1 MIIFFLISFITN
13 IIGPLIPDIIQSF
26 NLSLTAAGIL
36 PFSFFIAYGLFSMP
50 SGYLIEFY
58 GEKKIIII
66 GLLISLIGS
75 LFFSLYTNY
84 FSGIVSLLLIGTGMA
99 ILQVTIN
106 PLLRSTTNAEN
117 FAFFS
122 IMGQFFFGLASF
134 FSPICYVEILSNK
147 VISFIYNFNPKWIVI
162 YWTFS
167 IISLLLIFIISISKF
182 PIKKHQEEKIEFDTL
197 LNILNNKWSYLY
209 FFGIFFYVGTEQG
222 INTWASQF
230 LYSYH
235 NLNPQLEG
243 AKVISFFWGN
253 MTIGTLAG
261 LVLIKLFDSKKL
273 LIFLSCLS
281 ILILSFGLFGGKWIA
296 VIAISSLGLSIS
308 SMWSIIIALALNSFE
323 KNHGTVS
330 GIMMTGIAGG
340 AIYPFIIG
348 FIGDFYG
355 LKLGLFT
362 LYISLSYILFL
373 GWLSKP
379 KVLNKKVNLNW
390 LNSIISLKKKITK
403 YNA

>member
-13 IIGPLIPDIIQSF
+13 IIGPLIPDIIQNF

-36 PFSFFIAYGLFSMP
+36 PFSFFIAYGLFSVP

-66 GLLISLIGS
+66 GLLISLMGS

-84 FSGIVSLLLIGTGMA
+84 FSGIVSFLLIGTGMA
-99 ILQVTIN
+99 ILQVAIN

-134 FSPICYVEILSNK
+134 LSPIFYVEILSNK
-147 VISFIYNFNPKWIVI
+147 VINFIYNFNPKWIVI

-182 PIKKHQEEKIEFDTL
+182 PIKKHKKEKIEFDTL
-197 LNILNNKWSYLY
+197 INILNNKWSYLY

-230 LYSYH
+230 LFSYH
-235 NLNPQLEG
+235 GLDPQNEG

-253 MTIGTLAG
+253 MTVGTLIG
-261 LVLIKLFDSKKL
+261 LILIKLIDSRKL

-281 ILILSFGLFGGKWIA
+281 ILILSFGLFGEKWIA
-296 VIAISSLGLSIS
+296 VIAIPCLGLSIS
-308 SMWSIIIALALNSFE
+308 SMWSIIIALALNSFT

-330 GIMMTGIAGG
+330 GIMMAGISGG
-340 AIYPFIIG
+340 AIYPLIIG
-348 FIGDFYG
+348 VLADFFE
-355 LKLGLFT
+355 LKLGLMT
-362 LYISLSYILFL
+362 LYLSLLYILFL
-373 GWLSKP
+373 GLISKP

-390 LNSIISLKKKITK
+390 LNSIISLKKS
-403 YNA
+403 N

>member
-36 PFSFFIAYGLFSMP
+36 PFSFFIAYGLFSVP

-134 FSPICYVEILSNK
+134 FSPIFYVEILSNK
-147 VISFIYNFNPKWIVI
+147 VISI
-162 YWTFS
+162 
-167 IISLLLIFIISISKF
+167 KF
-182 PIKKHQEEKIEFDTL
+182 F
-197 LNILNNKWSYLY
+197 
-209 FFGIFFYVGTEQG
+209 
-222 INTWASQF
+222 
-230 LYSYH
+230 
-235 NLNPQLEG
+235 
-243 AKVISFFWGN
+243 
-253 MTIGTLAG
+253 
-261 LVLIKLFDSKKL
+261 
-273 LIFLSCLS
+273 
-281 ILILSFGLFGGKWIA
+281 
-296 VIAISSLGLSIS
+296 
-308 SMWSIIIALALNSFE
+308 
-323 KNHGTVS
+323 
-330 GIMMTGIAGG
+330 
-340 AIYPFIIG
+340 PF
-348 FIGDFYG
+348 
-355 LKLGLFT
+355 K
-362 LYISLSYILFL
+362 
-373 GWLSKP
+373 
-379 KVLNKKVNLNW
+379 
-390 LNSIISLKKKITK
+390 
-403 YNA
+403 